1 MAAWTPA
8 EIATALWLD
17 AADADTI
24 TLDGS
29 DNVEQWDDKSGN
41 GRHLAQS
48 GSTLRPTVSG
58 SSVVFDGEN
67 DYLSINHSFFSGITS
82 YSIFCAG
89 QNTDSGANIRWMFR
103 ERVAGGNPNLGFM
116 KLSNTQRF
124 YRRGYSATDPVDIVK
139 SAAWPT
145 TACIVGMVTS
155 SANGEAF
162 INGASDGTSSDTID
176 SFTFRSRF
184 YLGTGMNAD
193 GTPTLNAWQGGIS
206 EFIIIQENVSTVTRQ
221 KIEGYLAHKWGL
233 EGSLPADHPYKTF
246 APGKDIE
253 VSTEVTNVTL
263 SVERS
268 LSISDVEIISEVEQ
282 SKTWADAADIEA
294 ISVESSSEVGA
305 ATLTRVVTLNLTNI
319 EVSSEVN
326 SLTLTRIAC
335 LAHAD
340 IECATEVSS
349 IYLQRIEIIPPLW
362 CSITPGS
369 PYTLIAHADPSI
381 GVTPGSPR
389 IVAKLKE

>member
-1 MAAWTPA
+1 VRKGAANTLLGAGEEDWK
-8 EIATALWLD
+8 IVVLKGTA
-17 AADADTI
+17 AQAI
-24 TLDGS
+24 VRQDGS
-29 DNVEQWDDKSGN
+29 AVDTVADNN
-41 GRHLAQS
+41 
-48 GSTLRPTVSG
+48 
-58 SSVVFDGEN
+58 
-67 DYLSINHSFFSGITS
+67 
-82 YSIFCAG
+82 AG
-89 QNTDSGANIRWMFR
+89 TTANTYIG
-103 ERVAGGNPNLGFM
+103 GGNISTAHN
-116 KLSNTQRF
+116 
-124 YRRGYSATDPVDIVK
+124 DPDYFGNVDIAEFVFTDA
-139 SAAWPT
+139 SL
-145 TACIVGMVTS
+145 S
-155 SANGEAF
+155 SADIE
-162 INGASDGTSSDTID
+162 
-176 SFTFRSRF
+176 R
-184 YLGTGMNAD
+184 
-193 GTPTLNAWQGGIS
+193 
-206 EFIIIQENVSTVTRQ
+206 
-221 KIEGYLAHKWGL
+221 IEGYLAHKWGL